1 MGVVSIAVTQED
13 ISMRGD
19 ARVFVVGP
27 GFIGHN
33 IIEIL
38 VEEGYSVHAL
48 TRREHHAEAIKT
60 SGAVPV
66 TGQLSDFDL
75 IEEQSSNS
83 DIIFQVATGDNLPL
97 EEAILH
103 GVRRRAKQGKA
114 TIYIHTSGAK
124 VFDDGAKGMFKS
136 EKVYY
141 DDKREDMD
149 SVPDDAPHRNV
160 DLALVHAHEE
170 LQDHLRLAMVLP
182 PEVYGYDSKHD
193 RLSMMIP
200 NLTRFAVKHG
210 YAPVIGE
217 GLSVETQVHV
227 MDLARGYVT
236 VLHFL
241 EHADQKEVLA
251 NPYWL
256 CENGEEF
263 SWKEAAEVIGQALY
277 KAGKIKDPAPRN
289 PPTELYS
296 ELCGPKTESY
306 MGLNCRAKG
315 VRLKTLGWQAREK
328 GIWESYL
335 QDELP
340 VILKQVDRSLT

>member
-1 MGVVSIAVTQED
+1 MKGK
-13 ISMRGD
+13 
-19 ARVFVVGP
+19 ARVFVIGP

-48 TRREHHAEAIKT
+48 TRREQHAEAIRN
-60 SGAVPV
+60 SGATPV
-66 TGQLSDFDL
+66 MGQLSDLDL
-75 IEEQSSNS
+75 IGEQSSKS

-97 EEAILH
+97 EEVILN

-114 TIYIHTSGAK
+114 TMYIHTSGAK
-124 VFDDGAKGMFKS
+124 VFDDGARGMFKS
-136 EKVYY
+136 ERIYY

-149 SVPDDAPHRNV
+149 SVPDNAPHRDV
-160 DLALVHAHEE
+160 DLALVRAQEE
-170 LQDHLRLAMVLP
+170 LQEHLRLAIVLP

-200 NLTRFAVKHG
+200 NLTRFAIKHG
-210 YAPVIGE
+210 YAPVIGK
-217 GLSVETQVHV
+217 GLSVETQVHA
-227 MDLARGYVT
+227 MDLARGYVA

-241 EHADQKEVLA
+241 EHANQEEVLA

-263 SWKEAAEVIGQALY
+263 SWKEAAEVMGQALY
-277 KAGKIKDPAPRN
+277 KAGKIKDPTPKN
-289 PPTELYS
+289 PPRELYS
-296 ELCGPKTESY
+296 ELCGQKTESY
-306 MGLNCRAKG
+306 MGLNCRARA
-315 VRLKTLGWQAREK
+315 VRLRNLGWQAREK
-328 GIWESYL
+328 GIWASYL

-340 VILKQVDRSLT
+340 VILKQVDRNVT